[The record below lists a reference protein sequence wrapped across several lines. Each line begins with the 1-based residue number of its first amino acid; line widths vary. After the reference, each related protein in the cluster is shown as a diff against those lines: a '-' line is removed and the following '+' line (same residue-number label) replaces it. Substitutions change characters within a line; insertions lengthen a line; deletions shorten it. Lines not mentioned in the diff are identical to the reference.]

1 MKKALYTAPE
11 TEQLVI
17 SFEENI
23 MSAKVKATGA
33 NAYEWNDTEYD
44 W

>member
-23 MSAKVKATGA
+23 MSAKAKATGA
-33 NAYEWNDTEYD
+33 DAYAWDDTEYD

>member
-23 MSAKVKATGA
+23 MSAKAKATGA